1 MAITVDQAEEIRILS
16 DGAYDLDAA
25 HYHAD
30 PVPGGSLSSTVA
42 RRIVAPSCPA
52 LARHAMD
59 QVEYKDAYDLGTV
72 VHRLILGAGPPI
84 VEVPA
89 SSWRTAAAK
98 DAREQARAG
107 GSVALL
113 SEDLEE
119 ARRMADAVHACP
131 EAHALLT
138 LPGAP
143 EKTLVW
149 QEAGIWGRAMLDY
162 WPYPDPDSVRV
173 IVDVKTTSSG
183 LDDDSL
189 SKTIWSY
196 GYHQQEDWY
205 RRGYEKV
212 HGLDADFYF
221 VFVSSAPPHL
231 VRVVPLCEDLRA
243 DAHAR
248 NDEAIVV
255 WRECL
260 ETGEWPAYENTLNPI
275 AAPRWAN
282 LRKDYA

>member
-1 MAITVDQAEEIRILS
+1 MTIIIDS
-16 DGAYDLDAA
+16 GAYDLDAA
-25 HYHAD
+25 DYHAD
-30 PVPGGSLSSTVA
+30 PVPGGSLSSTIA
-42 RRIVAPSCPA
+42 RRILAPSCPA
-52 LARHAMD
+52 LARHALD
-59 QVEYKDAYDLGTV
+59 QGEEQKDAYDLGTTT
-72 VHRLILGAGPPI
+72 HRLILGCGPPI

-89 SSWRTAAAK
+89 DSWRTKAAK
-98 DAREQARAG
+98 DAREQARAS

-113 SEDLEE
+113 SKDYET

-162 WPYPDPDSVRV
+162 WPDPDPDRVRI

-205 RRGYEKV
+205 RRGYSRV
-212 HGLDADFYF
+212 HRIDADFFF
-221 VFVSSAPPHL
+221 VFVSTAPPHL
-231 VRVVPLCEDLRA
+231 VRVVPLDDDLRA
-243 DAHAR
+243 DAAAR
-248 NDEAIVV
+248 NDEAIGV
-255 WRECL
+255 WRHCL
-260 ETGEWPAYENTLNPI
+260 QTGEWPAYPNTLAPI
-275 AAPRWAN
+275 SAPRRAN
-282 LRKDYA
+282 LREDCSA